1 MIEFLKKH
9 KERVSLLGVVLAFLL
24 FFIGGGT
31 YIQKHNK
38 RAKEPSISAF
48 PISVE
53 LKPQQTAKGQ
63 TVTEPTAASTTY
75 FLKPSPDE
83 LLEQLA
89 SMENLN
95 EDIIDKKFLK
105 LSVLW
110 PAYFFSLRT
119 TDEGRKTLLLDVS
132 EDGFGVIIQTE
143 VDLQR
148 YPKLKELASG
158 EKIWI
163 GGQILAVDPA
173 GTGTIYLKTE
183 QLSVGSEAPLSVS
196 SALPRKTEKSK
207 STK

>member
-24 FFIGGGT
+24 FIGGGM
-31 YIQKHNK
+31 YLQKHKN
-38 RAKEPSISAF
+38 RENEPLLPAF

-53 LKPQQTAKGQ
+53 LKPQQMTKGQ
-63 TVTEPTAASTTY
+63 RVTEPTAATTTY

-89 SMENLN
+89 SMEYLN
-95 EDIIDKKFLK
+95 EDIIDKKFLN

-110 PAYFFSLRT
+110 PVYFFSLRT
-119 TDEGRKTLLLDVS
+119 TDDGRKTLLLDVS
-132 EDGFGVIIQTE
+132 EDGFGVAIQSE

-148 YPKLKELASG
+148 YPKLKELSSG

-173 GTGTIYLKTE
+173 GTGIIYLKTE
-183 QLSVGSEAPLSVS
+183 QLSVGSEAPLSAV
-196 SALPRKTEKSK
+196 AQKTEKSK
-207 STK
+207 GAE